1 MATKVSGRAGSMLAE
16 VHMAMRI
23 FAETPDPLSAPNDC
37 ATRLS
42 NAPWNAGVFAKSS
55 RLSPMLP
62 PWLAAKAASP
72 IKTDMNSVMMR
83 TYDVL

>member
-23 FAETPDPLSAPNDC
+23 FAETPDPLSAPNDR

-42 NAPWNAGVFAKSS
+42 NTPWNAGVFAKSS
-55 RLSPMLP
+55 RAEPG
-62 PWLAAKAASP
+62 AASFASGQGS
-72 IKTDMNSVMMR
+72 ISHKDR
-83 TYDVL
+83 YE